1 MKNKAFLLTIVVIM
15 SLLLCV
21 SCGNDRDYD
30 AAEVIGAA
38 KELIK
43 KSEKL
48 NDIYYGY
55 GIQYEKNESEA
66 NGSYYPADYTSLSKF
81 GVNTVNDIKNLT
93 TECFTKEYSSLI
105 IETNLSSVS
114 DDDGIQLYS
123 RYYQKYNA
131 LDNSEEC
138 IMVNRNATVYLTD
151 TLIYDYDSLTVS
163 RVKGEEVF
171 VTIKVTVVNG
181 EGLTQEQSVEIAL
194 LEEEDGWR
202 INSPTYAKYF
212 DRQQYEDIQNNNK
225 IK

>member
-81 GVNTVNDIKNLT
+81 GVNTPLPK
-93 TECFTKEYSSLI
+93 
-105 IETNLSSVS
+105 LSSIS
-114 DDDGIQLYS
+114 DK
-123 RYYQKYNA
+123 RQKRPPET
-131 LDNSEEC
+131 SSWSGV
-138 IMVNRNATVYLTD
+138 IVP
-151 TLIYDYDSLTVS
+151 S
-163 RVKGEEVF
+163 
-171 VTIKVTVVNG
+171 
-181 EGLTQEQSVEIAL
+181 
-194 LEEEDGWR
+194 
-202 INSPTYAKYF
+202 
-212 DRQQYEDIQNNNK
+212 
-225 IK
+225 